1 MSARKQTQIPP
12 TIGDLRDEI
21 AVVRELIGEVRR
33 KIDLSGM
40 EELSLKDLLAA
51 LDGLSLASD
60 RLARM
65 LKSQQALG
73 ADQAEMDALNDM
85 MKDLIRQ
92 LGR

>member
-1 MSARKQTQIPP
+1 MSARKQANTSPS
-12 TIGDLRDEI
+12 TGDLRDEI
-21 AVVRELIGEVRR
+21 AVVRELIGEVRK
-33 KIDLSGM
+33 KIDLSGL
-40 EELSLKDLLAA
+40 EDLSLKDLLAV

-73 ADQAEMDALNDM
+73 ADQSEMDALNDM

>member
-1 MSARKQTQIPP
+1 MSARKQANISPST
-12 TIGDLRDEI
+12 GDLRDEI
-21 AVVRELIGEVRR
+21 VVVRELIGEVRK
-33 KIDLSGM
+33 KIDLSGL
-40 EELSLKDLLAA
+40 EDLSLKDLLAV

-73 ADQAEMDALNDM
+73 ADQSEMDALNDM

>member
-1 MSARKQTQIPP
+1 MSARKQANISPSP
-12 TIGDLRDEI
+12 GDLRDEI
-21 AVVRELIGEVRR
+21 AVVRELIGEVRK
-33 KIDLSGM
+33 KIDLSGL
-40 EELSLKDLLAA
+40 EELSLKDLLAV

-73 ADQAEMDALNDM
+73 VDQSEMDALNDM